1 MFCFYCIHKT
11 LHQSWIGVSL
21 MALRNQKRV
30 EITQNKI
37 FKAVVY
43 CLDEFGYHETS
54 INKVLKYSGISRGA
68 LTHHYGTKES
78 MIVETVERILDP
90 VRGTRTLGKPPIN
103 KIDERNTENLR
114 NNLIRLWVNVVNTP
128 EGRALVEILI
138 IARTDNTLFEKIK
151 TSLKK
156 YNAEINANISSIYE
170 VISSTEIYDLQL
182 NWTICRTF
190 MRGLHIHAR
199 FEEDDRIIEQMM
211 ERFADIM
218 APHFKQN

>member
-1 MFCFYCIHKT
+1 
-11 LHQSWIGVSL
+11 
-21 MALRNQKRV
+21 MALKNQMRV

-43 CLDEFGYHETS
+43 CLDKFGYHETS

-78 MIVETVERILDP
+78 MIIETLERLLDP
-90 VRGTRTLGKPPIN
+90 VRGKKALGSQPII
-103 KIDERNTENLR
+103 KIDDRNTENFR
-114 NNLIRLWVNVVNTP
+114 NNLIRLWINVVNTP

-138 IARTDNTLFEKIK
+138 IARTDKTLFEKINS
-151 TSLKK
+151 SLKK
-156 YNAEINANISSIYE
+156 YNSEINTNISSIYE
-170 VISSTEIYDLQL
+170 VISSREIHDVQL

-199 FEEDDRIIEQMM
+199 FEEDDGVIEQIM

-218 APHFKQN
+218 APHFKQKLTLVK

>member
-1 MFCFYCIHKT
+1 
-11 LHQSWIGVSL
+11 
-21 MALRNQKRV
+21 MALKNQVRV

-37 FKAVVY
+37 FRAVVY
-43 CLDEFGYHETS
+43 SLDKFGYHETS

-68 LTHHYGTKES
+68 LTHHYGTKEA
-78 MIVETVERILDP
+78 MIIETLERLLDP
-90 VRGTRTLGKPPIN
+90 VRGKKVLGSKPII
-103 KIDERNTENLR
+103 KIDDRSTKNFR

-138 IARTDNTLFEKIK
+138 IARTDKKLFEKIN

-156 YNAEINANISSIYE
+156 YNSEINKNISSIYE
-170 VISSTEIYDLQL
+170 VISSNQIHDVQL

-199 FEEDDRIIEQMM
+199 FEEDDGVIEQIM

-218 APHFKQN
+218 APHFKQKLTLVK